1 MDITTWLKRIFYLV
15 CGLVAAGMSTY
26 WFNEYGLDKDSTTIN
41 YDQVKEVE
49 FEARPVLSLCFNLK
63 NMVKVD
69 GSTSKGNLYLDFMK
83 GAFFDP
89 QSYREWLETVEEH
102 KQVSNAITYNK
113 NVIKQLLNDTFDRA
127 FWDNI
132 IYDNVTLHL
141 ADFIQEYEV
150 SWKNGS
156 STKHFEFNMN
166 LVRYPEISY
175 SGTVLH
181 TADFIKCFQVQ
192 IGHDEI
198 NTAKFTIRKE
208 IFPQPVSFIYSQQQ
222 MRPQSQGLFTFIH
235 RPNQILLSRNSL
247 VHKWAKV
254 GERDFRFSFDTWFTI
269 ESLEV
274 LKRRHKKN
282 KPCSRS
288 ENYDQNV
295 IEDHITKI
303 GCRTPFQK
311 TDSEIPICS
320 TGKNMQLAQYS
331 ISLENF
337 DSHTFPR
344 PCNSIES
351 IKFNYEGN

>member
-41 YDQVKEVE
+41 YDQVKEVD

-63 NMVKVD
+63 NMVKIH
-69 GSTSKGNLYLDFMK
+69 GSTTKGNLYLDFMK
-83 GAFFDP
+83 GTFFDLK
-89 QSYREWLETVEEH
+89 SYKEWLEAVEEH
-102 KQVSNAITYNK
+102 KQVSNAIIYNK
-113 NVIKQLLNDTFDRA
+113 NVIKQLLNETFDRD

-132 IYDNVTLHL
+132 NYDNATLHL
-141 ADFIQEYEV
+141 ADFIREYEV

-156 STKHFEFNMN
+156 STKHSGFSPN

-175 SGTVLH
+175 SGTILH

-198 NTAKFTIRKE
+198 NTAKFTIEKE
-208 IFPQPVSFIYSQQQ
+208 IFPQPVGFVANLQQ

-235 RPNQILLSRNSL
+235 RPDQILLARNSL
-247 VHKWAKV
+247 IHKWAKV
-254 GERDFRFSFDTWFTI
+254 AERDFQFSFDTWFTI
-269 ESLEV
+269 ESMEV

-288 ENYDQNV
+288 ENYDQIV
-295 IEDHITKI
+295 IEDHIKKI

-311 TDSEIPICS
+311 VDFDMPICS
-320 TGKNMQLAQYS
+320 TLRG
-331 ISLENF
+331 F
-337 DSHTFPR
+337 D
-344 PCNSIES
+344 
-351 IKFNYEGN
+351 